1 MKTACDRP
9 LAFYVGSH
17 HPSVSSV
24 SVLALSVLSGCQ
36 PQSFEWDSGVYNDKH
51 DEHLSGAFYLE
62 KHYSQHFTYL
72 THIILLLSP
81 THHDLRWQVL

>member
-1 MKTACDRP
+1 M
-9 LAFYVGSH
+9 
-17 HPSVSSV
+17 
-24 SVLALSVLSGCQ
+24 SVLALSVLSGCR

>member
-24 SVLALSVLSGCQ
+24 SVLALSVLCLSSQ
-36 PQSFEWDSGVYNDKH
+36 GVG
-51 DEHLSGAFYLE
+51 LSPLSRILVFTMTNMMN
-62 KHYSQHFTYL
+62 TYL
-72 THIILLLSP
+72 VLSTWKSTILSTLH
-81 THHDLRWQVL
+81 T